1 MYAQESFTDSELAV
15 LSRFFTN
22 ADKPVFAL
30 INLPEI
36 VKGALFARYSRTHKS
51 LRRIFLEEFYEQPE
65 IGLQALAEQIS
76 RSENDSDAES
86 PSTAAIQRAEGLYDR
101 VFIQYGDDSVAQLG
115 GAHLACEQA
124 SALLAKVIERGRL
137 AAYLEQS
144 TRYIYYDR
152 KISDSAGAERY
163 RYTIP
168 PEIAQGPLADTY
180 RSAMDDLF
188 DTYSQIVSKL
198 KPYFEKRFPKTSKD
212 SKGAYARAIRARACD
227 TARGLLPAATI
238 SNIGVFATGQAY
250 EAMLI
255 RMNAH
260 PLQEARDYA
269 DMMLTELRKVIPGFL
284 KRVDSD
290 HGKAWGNYFSDIRNN
305 MNDIASQIDT
315 PLTQTDKQ
323 FDYDKD
329 EVKLVDWDRDA
340 EIKLVAAALY
350 PYMNLSEEE
359 LLAKAAEMTDQD
371 RAEVLK
377 RYIGDRSYNRRHK
390 PGRGLERIDYR
401 FDVLSDFGSFR
412 DLQRHRMMTI
422 EWQLLTPYH
431 GYATPDE
438 LQDIGS
444 DAVAQW
450 HDGMS
455 KMHELYDNLKARHG
469 TDIAQYAVPFAY
481 RIRYAIQMNARQ
493 AFHMLELRTAEQGHS
508 DYRRICLK
516 MHELIRDKA
525 GHQIIADAMEYI
537 DGKDYGL
544 GRIKAERRQIDGEQT
559 SFDLGL

>member
-22 ADKPVFAL
+22 ADQPVFAL

-51 LRRIFLEEFYEQPE
+51 LRRIFLDEFYKQPE
-65 IGLQALAEQIS
+65 IGLQALAEKIS
-76 RSENDSDAES
+76 RSENESDAES
-86 PSTAAIQRAEGLYDR
+86 PSTAAIQRAERLYDR

-124 SALLAKVIERGRL
+124 SALLAKVIERGRI

-152 KISDSAGAERY
+152 KIADSAGAERY

-168 PEIAQGPLADTY
+168 PEIAQGPLADAY

-188 DTYSQIVSKL
+188 DTYSHIVSKL

-212 SKGAYARAIRARACD
+212 SEGAYARAIRARACD

-269 DMMLTELRKVIPGFL
+269 QMMLAELRKVIPGFL

-290 HGKAWGNYFSDIRNN
+290 HGKAWSNYFSDVRNN
-305 MNDIASQIDT
+305 MNDIANEIDT

-323 FDYDKD
+323 FDYGKD
-329 EVKLVDWDRDA
+329 EVKLIDWDRDA

-359 LLAKAAEMTDQD
+359 LLAQADNMTDQD
-371 RAEVLK
+371 RAEVLIS
-377 RYIGDRSYNRRHK
+377 YIGDRGYNRRHK
-390 PGRGLERIDYR
+390 PGRGMERIDYR

-422 EWQLLTPYH
+422 EWQQLTPYH

-438 LQDIGS
+438 LQDTGD
-444 DAVAQW
+444 DAVKW
-450 HDGMS
+450 HDAMS
-455 KMHELYDNLKARHG
+455 KMHELYDGLKARHG
-469 TDIAQYAVPFAY
+469 ADIAQYAVPFAY

-525 GHQIIADAMEYI
+525 GHQLIAEAMEYI
-537 DGKDYGL
+537 DSKDYGL
-544 GRIKAERRQIDGEQT
+544 GRLKSERRQIDGQQT
-559 SFDLGL
+559 SFDFGL